1 MSFCKLNHTLF
12 VTINNFCG
20 SLLTEHLTTAFGRN
34 CSTQLRRNSPKILG
48 RFKIR
53 AFPVCFIWS
62 KNSLKSWHCG
72 NTHLISGDVEEFVDF
87 PLVLCSWYCCQSTY
101 ILKSHFDSSKYS
113 HKISVLPQHSWTF
126 QSSRLGFMSRSQFC
140 WKHIAYVKKSF
151 WVWKQI
157 SSEDYARSFL
167 VAKIHL
173 NRCSGSER

>member
-113 HKISVLPQHSWTF
+113 HKISVL
-126 QSSRLGFMSRSQFC
+126 FC
-140 WKHIAYVKKSF
+140 PTTT
-151 WVWKQI
+151 QLNI
-157 SSEDYARSFL
+157 SVQQTWIYAKVSVL
-167 VAKIHL
+167 LKTYSV
-173 NRCSGSER
+173 C